1 MTDASRPRICVFS
14 ERLAPPF
21 DEGIKNVAL
30 EVIREL
36 FLDYTLLS
44 LTTFGEDV
52 PEYGIRNLRAGKS
65 LLSAA
70 LGRAIRTF
78 SPDMIVYIPT
88 ASHTLASFLRA
99 RVLGWYAPGAR
110 VHMIALQPR
119 SLGRAGRLLIPR
131 LCPHRV
137 WVQSDRS
144 AALLRSL
151 GCRVGMFPGGVDGG
165 RFRPV
170 SSQARVR
177 MRARYDLPEDAFV
190 VLHVGHINANRNVE
204 LLSRVQELHGCQAV
218 LVGSTSTPQDVT
230 LTDRMRER
238 GVRVITH
245 FLAHVEELYQLS
257 DCYFFPVLSSTGCI
271 EAPLSILEAMA
282 CDLPV
287 VTTRYGGIPQQ
298 FPLGDGLLYGD
309 DAEGLL
315 HQVEVAKSMRKAGT
329 RAMVEPF
336 TWRAVLRSTILREDV

>member
-1 MTDASRPRICVFS
+1 MTDLSRPRICVFS

-30 EVIREL
+30 AVIREL
-36 FLDYTLLS
+36 SRDHILLP

-52 PEYGIRNLRAGKS
+52 PEYGIRNLQAGKS
-65 LLSAA
+65 LISAS
-70 LGRAIRTF
+70 LGGAIRMF
-78 SPDMIVYIPT
+78 SPDIIVYIPT

-119 SLGRAGRLLIPR
+119 SLTWSGRRLIPR
-131 LCPHRV
+131 LCPYRV

-144 AALLRSL
+144 VALLRSL
-151 GCRVGMFPGGVDGG
+151 GCRVGRFLGGVDGV
-165 RFRPV
+165 RFQPV
-170 SSQARVR
+170 SSRARASL
-177 MRARYDLPEDAFV
+177 RARYDLPENAFV

-204 LLSRVQELHGCQAV
+204 LLSSVQKLSGCQAV
-218 LVGSTSTPQDVT
+218 LAGSTSTPQDVT
-230 LTDRMRER
+230 LIDRMREH
-238 GVRVITH
+238 GVRVITR
-245 FLAHVEELYQLS
+245 FLAHVEEIYQLS
-257 DCYFFPVLSSTGCI
+257 DCYFFPVISSTGCI

-282 CDLPV
+282 CDLTI

-298 FPLGDGLLYGD
+298 FPGGDGLLYGD
-309 DAEGLL
+309 DAEDLL
-315 HQVEVAKSMRKAGT
+315 RQVEVAKSLRKAGT

-336 TWRAVLRSTILREDV
+336 TWRAVLRSTILREDA